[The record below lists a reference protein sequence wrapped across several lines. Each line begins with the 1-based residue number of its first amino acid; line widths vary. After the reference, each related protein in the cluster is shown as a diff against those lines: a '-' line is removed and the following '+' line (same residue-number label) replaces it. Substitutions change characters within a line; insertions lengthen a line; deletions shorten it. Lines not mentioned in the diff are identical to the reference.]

1 MTEDVLRLVSQI
13 RERTKLVVSFTADYR
28 SIYHSGVLPF
38 EASGRTYFLR
48 PDRIRSETTVNGKS
62 LVSIRNGSI
71 IRRYSPT
78 GTEVWQ
84 YDLKS
89 LPETQPLNFGIADIT
104 DPFFAVDVATLQY
117 GGPQDTMKHAFTG
130 MTRVPTTAGLL
141 DTRKGFVLPYKP
153 KAPQIQVRLLV
164 DVETG
169 LLLEIVGTDKAGSE
183 SFKAQFGPHEINCH
197 LDESLFEIEESKSGY
212 RIIEIKDILTA
223 ALDPDYADQP
233 PSLN

>member
-1 MTEDVLRLVSQI
+1 MTEDVLRLVGQI
-13 RERTKLVVSFTADYR
+13 RERTKLVVSFAADYR

-38 EASGRTYFLR
+38 EAIGRTYFLR
-48 PDRIRSETTVNGKS
+48 PDRIRSETIVNGKR

-104 DPFFAVDVATLQY
+104 DPFFAVDEATLKY
-117 GGPQDTMKHAFTG
+117 GGLQDAMKHAFTG
-130 MTRVPTTAGLL
+130 MMRVPPTAGLL
-141 DTRKGFVLPYKP
+141 DTRKGFSLPYKP
-153 KAPQIQVRLLV
+153 KAAQIQVRLLV
-164 DVETG
+164 DAETG
-169 LLLEIVGTDKAGSE
+169 LLLEMVGADQAGSE

-197 LDESLFEIEESKSGY
+197 LDESLFEVEETKSGY
-212 RIIEIKDILTA
+212 RIIEIKDILIA